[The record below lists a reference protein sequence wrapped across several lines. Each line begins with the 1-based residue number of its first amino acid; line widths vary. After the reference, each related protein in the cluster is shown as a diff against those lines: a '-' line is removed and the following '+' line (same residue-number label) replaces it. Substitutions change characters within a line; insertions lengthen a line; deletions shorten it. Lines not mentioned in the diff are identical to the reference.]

1 MDSAFVI
8 FKKRTPRFDYNLLFI
23 LYFYVEIVNK
33 ELCAG
38 SAFTEACASV
48 RLGAQWGK
56 ELLQVSETAN
66 KKNLRLLKRVPF
78 FAQLEEEELQPIL
91 AHLQELQIGKNQ
103 TIFREGSPGEF
114 LFMIRTGNV
123 KIYKLSKEGK
133 EQILGVFGPGD
144 FFAELPLLDG
154 GKYPASAEA
163 LTAGTLV
170 RLSRENFLKILAAH
184 PSVVTRILET
194 VGARLRYFTNMVAD
208 LTLKDAARRLAGFLY
223 EKAKR
228 HTLPGQK
235 VVGFPLELTHQEIA
249 SLIGT
254 ARETVSRTLQQFQ
267 REEIIRIRDRHVTVL
282 DMARL
287 AAAAR

>member
-1 MDSAFVI
+1 MLDRS
-8 FKKRTPRFDYNLLFI
+8 D
-23 LYFYVEIVNK
+23 
-33 ELCAG
+33 
-38 SAFTEACASV
+38 
-48 RLGAQWGK
+48 
-56 ELLQVSETAN
+56 
-66 KKNLRLLKRVPF
+66 KKNLRLLKKVPF
-78 FAQLEEEELQPIL
+78 FAQLEEEELHPIL
-91 AHLQELQIGKNQ
+91 GQLQERQIRKNE
-103 TIFREGSPGEF
+103 TIFREGMPGEY

-123 KIYKLSKEGK
+123 KIYKLSEEGR

-170 RLSRENFLKILAAH
+170 RLRRESFLEILNDH
-184 PSVVTRILET
+184 PGVVTKILET

-208 LTLKDAARRLAGFLY
+208 LTLKDASRRLAGFLY

-228 HTLPGQK
+228 HGLRGQRE
-235 VVGFPLELTHQEIA
+235 VRFPMELTHQEIA

-267 REEIIRIRDRHVTVL
+267 KEEIIDIRDRHVTVL
-282 DMARL
+282 DMERL
-287 AAAAR
+287 STAAR